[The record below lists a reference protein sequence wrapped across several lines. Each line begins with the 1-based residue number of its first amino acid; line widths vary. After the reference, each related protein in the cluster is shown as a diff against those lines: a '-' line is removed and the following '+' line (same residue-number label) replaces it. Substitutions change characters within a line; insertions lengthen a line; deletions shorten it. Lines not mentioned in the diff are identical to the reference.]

1 MRQPSSLS
9 DCCTA
14 RATAWSGKPR
24 QKKDDPQKRLCVYMR
39 VDPDLVGKRAVGERI
54 IKRKRL
60 FVMRSG

>member
-1 MRQPSSLS
+1 
-9 DCCTA
+9 
-14 RATAWSGKPR
+14 
-24 QKKDDPQKRLCVYMR
+24 MR